1 MTSFEYM
8 SAVIGLFRSGRA
20 TPEQWLEMAN
30 AVLYCAANECGVE
43 TFAIDSAIGCKE
55 MIQ

>member
-1 MTSFEYM
+1 VTTDAYM
-8 SAVIGLFRSGRA
+8 SAVMDLFRSGRA

-43 TFAIDSAIGCKE
+43 TFAIDSAIGCE
-55 MIQ
+55 VIQ